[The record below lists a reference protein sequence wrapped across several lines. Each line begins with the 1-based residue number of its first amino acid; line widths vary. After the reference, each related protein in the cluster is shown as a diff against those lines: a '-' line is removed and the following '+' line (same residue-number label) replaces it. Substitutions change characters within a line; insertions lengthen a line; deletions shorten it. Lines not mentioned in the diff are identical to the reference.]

1 MSEYFHDIPMA
12 TLYFKDFGEV
22 LAGKYR
28 RDLLVGEWFFRYQL
42 IFKIYFCHILWLSVK
57 CVADAIEAFQEVT
70 NTNKSSLKKKKIQ
83 TRVLVD

>member
-28 RDLLVGEWFFRYQL
+28 RDLLVGE
-42 IFKIYFCHILWLSVK
+42 
-57 CVADAIEAFQEVT
+57 
-70 NTNKSSLKKKKIQ
+70 
-83 TRVLVD
+83 

>member
-28 RDLLVGEWFFRYQL
+28 RDLLV
-42 IFKIYFCHILWLSVK
+42 
-57 CVADAIEAFQEVT
+57 DAIEAFQEVT